1 MHIVDVLGTPLHL
14 ASANGHPDVVSLLV
28 ERKCKINLRDKNY
41 QTSLMKAVQ
50 CQQEECARILLDY
63 GADPALMDTHD
74 NTALHYAASGLNTAI
89 AAKLLR
95 HTIDMEAKN
104 KVEVY
109 LLCEK
114 IFSEI
119 KCVNQEGCTPLL
131 LAVKENN
138 RDMVDL
144 FLKNGANV
152 NTSDRLDRT
161 ALMIAARCKP
171 TGVVSLLLQYDIDLS
186 CRDAFGQTAE
196 EHAAFSGHSIHY
208 ELIYQYG
215 QQKALNQPL
224 SLQISSLERAADSR
238 FTVTGP
244 ANDQEELIIDSN
256 CCDANAI
263 TGSTPNYGFHSLI
276 HIRVSNKAIRF
287 VGSCDDSLERH
298 QNVKSIQP
306 TTEKHVYYT
315 NDNLG
320 NGVQEKRKSYL
331 VEERNLDDSDDIDG
345 SSEESQE
352 SFDKSDLEQDTVQMD
367 ANNCD
372 DLTQSSDTATEGDD
386 LPALNYKNVLLVMEQ
401 LSVGCDDF
409 IKLVKNEDAILRYD
423 RSVVR
428 KKGHCP
434 LLTRKVKS
442 LENKICG
449 LREELSET
457 RQMVSDLEQQKAEW
471 KRELLSTRVPGKQEE
486 IEQDAEEKLVLKM
499 SHQFRKKERRGEK
512 VELRQEFQY
521 PLRTLDLELRTETNH
536 SKQIP
541 DSHEKEKYLFD
552 KNQILEDENAMLKLE
567 VDTLKIKNRDKE
579 NHIEILKEKNDY
591 LQQKLQ
597 LNAEILTAIRVQYS
611 EEARERNLQREV
623 PVSGNYQSM
632 RIVSQ
637 QVTSYYRRN
646 YEEKEKLPKQVD
658 ETKSKVPVRNVKEEY
673 LQEKKE
679 IIQYE
684 VAMHKVELKTV
695 KIKDQRTRTHHREE
709 TEALKEKNEELQQEL
724 QWNREALRKIRFQ
737 YSGQVKVLKAENA
750 ALNSQL
756 ENAKENTE
764 RLESEIESYRSRLIS
779 VIDDYEQSEASK
791 LALEHSFQEAR
802 DEWLHVQDKLNSDL
816 SILREN
822 HAFLSEELSQA
833 ESGAK
838 SLENELGHVHESL
851 REKTYILENTQR
863 ELNHAEEKAKE
874 LEETNQMLKE
884 KVKRYSLENASLQ
897 ERLCQ
902 IQSENTMLQQELEDT
917 QKKVTIQEKQ
927 LSDAQVSLKNE
938 KEKYLQ
944 KTKEIAECSAMFQVK
959 LQTVIIK
966 YQRARKHQ
974 TEKTGALKEKIE
986 ELQQELQWNREAL
999 RKIGF
1004 QCRRRVHVLKAEDAT
1019 LNSKLQN
1026 AEQNIEKLEDD
1037 RASYAS
1043 RLIEVGLEYE
1053 LSKLAL
1059 EDSFDRERDKWLH
1072 LKDKLNRDWWS
1083 QREDN
1088 AVLSE
1093 KLSKVES
1100 RAKSLE
1106 NELDHVQESLTEKTY
1121 IVENT
1126 QRELNHAEEKA
1137 KELEETNQVL
1147 KEKVNRYSLENASLQ
1162 ERLGQIQSENTVL
1175 QQELEDTQK
1184 KVTIQEKQ
1192 LSDAQVS
1199 LRNVKEKYLQKTK
1212 EIAEYGAM
1220 HQVELHT
1227 VKINYQHTRKH
1238 HTEETEALKEMIEEL
1253 QQELQW
1259 NREALR
1265 KIGFQCRRRVHVL
1278 KAENATLNSKLQNA
1292 EHNIE
1297 KLEDDRA
1304 SYASRLIEVGRE
1316 YELSKLALEDSF
1328 EGERDKWLHLKDK
1341 LNRDWLSLREDNAV
1355 LSEKLSKTESRAKS
1369 LENELDHVQESL
1381 TEKTY
1386 IVENTQRELNHAEEK
1401 AKELEETNQVL
1412 KEKVNR
1418 YSLENE
1424 SLQERLGQIQS
1435 ENTVLQQELEDT
1447 QKKIIFHEK
1456 QIRDAQARV
1465 RNLQRESPVSCN
1477 YQFLTGVSQQVTSFN
1492 EIDYEDKEKLKKEV
1506 DETKSQLRIEREKF
1520 TRLNEWKQCLEDS
1533 LERQMKRND
1542 ELEEDLN
1549 R

>member
-28 ERKCKINLRDKNY
+28 ERKCKINLRDKHY

-276 HIRVSNKAIRF
+276 HILGSNKPIRF

-306 TTEKHVYYT
+306 TTETHVYYT

-331 VEERNLDDSDDIDG
+331 VEERNLDDSDDIDEFKG

-499 SHQFRKKERRGEK
+499 SHQFRKKERCGEK

-536 SKQIP
+536 SKQDEEELKETQGPLFPELNVIALQSGILNNPLSKQKENKTTASKITQTSEIP

-591 LQQKLQ
+591 LHQKLQ

-623 PVSGNYQSM
+623 PVSGNYQAM

-637 QVTSYYRRN
+637 QVTSFYRRN

-658 ETKSKVPVRNVKEEY
+658 ETKSKVPVRNVKEKY
-673 LQEKKE
+673 LQEKNE

-695 KIKDQRTRTHHREE
+695 KIKDQRTRKHHREE

-724 QWNREALRKIRFQ
+724 KWNREALRKIRFQ

-764 RLESEIESYRSRLIS
+764 RLESEIESYRSRLMS

-816 SILREN
+816 SSLREN

-851 REKTYILENTQR
+851 REKTYI
-863 ELNHAEEKAKE
+863 
-874 LEETNQMLKE
+874 
-884 KVKRYSLENASLQ
+884 
-897 ERLCQ
+897 
-902 IQSENTMLQQELEDT
+902 
-917 QKKVTIQEKQ
+917 
-927 LSDAQVSLKNE
+927 
-938 KEKYLQ
+938 
-944 KTKEIAECSAMFQVK
+944 
-959 LQTVIIK
+959 
-966 YQRARKHQ
+966 
-974 TEKTGALKEKIE
+974 
-986 ELQQELQWNREAL
+986 
-999 RKIGF
+999 
-1004 QCRRRVHVLKAEDAT
+1004 
-1019 LNSKLQN
+1019 
-1026 AEQNIEKLEDD
+1026 
-1037 RASYAS
+1037 
-1043 RLIEVGLEYE
+1043 
-1053 LSKLAL
+1053 
-1059 EDSFDRERDKWLH
+1059 
-1072 LKDKLNRDWWS
+1072 
-1083 QREDN
+1083 
-1088 AVLSE
+1088 
-1093 KLSKVES
+1093 
-1100 RAKSLE
+1100 
-1106 NELDHVQESLTEKTY
+1106 
-1121 IVENT
+1121 VENT

-1137 KELEETNQVL
+1137 KELEETNRVL
-1147 KEKVNRYSLENASLQ
+1147 KEK
-1162 ERLGQIQSENTVL
+1162 
-1175 QQELEDTQK
+1175 
-1184 KVTIQEKQ
+1184 
-1192 LSDAQVS
+1192 LS
-1199 LRNVKEKYLQKTK
+1199 R
-1212 EIAEYGAM
+1212 
-1220 HQVELHT
+1220 
-1227 VKINYQHTRKH
+1227 
-1238 HTEETEALKEMIEEL
+1238 
-1253 QQELQW
+1253 
-1259 NREALR
+1259 
-1265 KIGFQCRRRVHVL
+1265 C
-1278 KAENATLNSKLQNA
+1278 
-1292 EHNIE
+1292 
-1297 KLEDDRA
+1297 
-1304 SYASRLIEVGRE
+1304 
-1316 YELSKLALEDSF
+1316 
-1328 EGERDKWLHLKDK
+1328 
-1341 LNRDWLSLREDNAV
+1341 
-1355 LSEKLSKTESRAKS
+1355 
-1369 LENELDHVQESL
+1369 
-1381 TEKTY
+1381 
-1386 IVENTQRELNHAEEK
+1386 
-1401 AKELEETNQVL
+1401 
-1412 KEKVNR
+1412 
-1418 YSLENE
+1418 SLENE

-1435 ENTVLQQELEDT
+1435 ENMVLQQALEDT
-1447 QKKIIFHEK
+1447 QKKVTMKEK
-1456 QIRDAQARV
+1456 QLRDAQVQFIDLFKKLYADSEKQV
-1465 RNLQRESPVSCN
+1465 LLVEESKKVLVSECN
-1477 YQFLTGVSQQVTSFN
+1477 HFGEEMCKY
-1492 EIDYEDKEKLKKEV
+1492 EIEKA
-1506 DETKSQLRIEREKF
+1506 ERG
-1520 TRLNEWKQCLEDS
+1520 LGH
-1533 LERQMKRND
+1533 
-1542 ELEEDLN
+1542 
-1549 R
+1549 